1 MAYDDYGPNDPEEQ
15 GDSLS
20 DFEEAI
26 DGEID
31 GDDGEDQDADT
42 DDDGDED

>member
-1 MAYDDYGPNDPEEQ
+1 MNDQHGPNDPEED

-20 DFEEAI
+20 DFEAVI

-31 GDDGEDQDADT
+31 GEDQEEDQEEDT
-42 DDDGDED
+42 DSSDEEG